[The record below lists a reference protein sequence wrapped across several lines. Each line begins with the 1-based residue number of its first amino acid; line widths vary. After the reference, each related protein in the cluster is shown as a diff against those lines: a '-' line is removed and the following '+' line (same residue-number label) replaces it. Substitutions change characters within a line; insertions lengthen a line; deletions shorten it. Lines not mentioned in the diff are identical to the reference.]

1 MKKELAK
8 KPWEK
13 IKSKNPIKL
22 ITFITKKGRLF
33 QQNFRNMMSR
43 LVMFAEC

>member
-22 ITFITKKGRLF
+22 ITFITKKGDYFNRIL
-33 QQNFRNMMSR
+33 
-43 LVMFAEC
+43 ET